1 MQKPTVR
8 RSLRR
13 PAVLLAA
20 GGALALGLSA
30 CGGGETGEDGGAAGD
45 DPTGANGA
53 AGADTPDQDALAT
66 ADLLGPDGSALGTV
80 TMTQADGGT
89 EFDIAAEG
97 MEPGMYGFHVHE
109 IGECEPDSAAP
120 DYPEDTGD
128 FMSAG
133 SHIPGEDD
141 ADHPDHAGDMPTLL
155 VNDDGT
161 GTMTVV
167 TDRLTES
174 ELLDE
179 DGAAIMVHSEPDN
192 FGNIPERY
200 AEDGPDEDTLSTGD
214 AGDRLACG
222 VIEG

>member
-1 MQKPTVR
+1 MRQPT
-8 RSLRR
+8 SLRHPRTR
-13 PAVLLAA
+13 PAALLAA
-20 GGALALGLSA
+20 GGALALGLAA
-30 CGGGETGEDGGAAGD
+30 CGGADDGTDSADTDNGEAGGASDAE
-45 DPTGANGA
+45 T
-53 AGADTPDQDALAT
+53 ADGDALAT
-66 ADLLGPDGSALGTV
+66 AELMDPDGGTMGTV
-80 TMTQADGGT
+80 TMTQTDGGI
-89 EFDIAAEG
+89 EFAVDAEG

-120 DYPEDTGD
+120 DDPEDTGD

-141 ADHPDHAGDMPTLL
+141 ADHPDHAGDLPTLL

-174 ELLDE
+174 ELLDD
-179 DGAAIMVHSEPDN
+179 DGAAVMVHSDPDN
-192 FGNIPERY
+192 FGNVPERY
-200 AEDGPDEDTLSTGD
+200 AEDGPDEDTLSAGD
-214 AGDRLACG
+214 AGDRMACG